1 MPANYA
7 ANDPDAYE
15 QMMGRWSRKLAPQFV
30 AFAELDNPATILD
43 VGCGTGNLTVALA
56 SRFQDA
62 NVTGLD
68 QSRAFIAS
76 ARSLDAATIPPGFV
90 TRTISRTAR
99 SASGMKFTTSK
110 DSVASKL

>member
-76 ARSLDAATIPPGFV
+76 ARSLDAANGRLIFDEGEA
-90 TRTISRTAR
+90 TASPFAYHTFDKR
-99 SASGMKFTTSK
+99 RAQRQ
-110 DSVASKL
+110 V